1 MFVIVSTQAQLHIDF
16 AWLPVSRIRA
26 AFRANNDLYA
36 PTHLALLEEQ
46 KSGQFTL
53 KRKAHP
59 SRFPMPNVADEEIEK
74 EKAWLRGKEQEL
86 PPTPEGVAEGE
97 DEDGDIECGCCFSIS
112 VFVSLA

>member
-1 MFVIVSTQAQLHIDF
+1 
-16 AWLPVSRIRA
+16 
-26 AFRANNDLYA
+26 
-36 PTHLALLEEQ
+36 
-46 KSGQFTL
+46 
-53 KRKAHP
+53 
-59 SRFPMPNVADEEIEK
+59 MPNVADEEIEK